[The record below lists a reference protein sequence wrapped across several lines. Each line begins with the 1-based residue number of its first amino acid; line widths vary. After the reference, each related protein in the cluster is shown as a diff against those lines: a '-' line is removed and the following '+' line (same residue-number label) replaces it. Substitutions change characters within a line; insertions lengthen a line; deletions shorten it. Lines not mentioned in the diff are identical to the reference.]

1 MKKST
6 LLIGIIIG
14 LLACNGLL
22 LYFVLRPHK
31 GPKPEGPKKYIIEKL
46 DFSPE
51 QIAQYD
57 GLIEEHQKQ
66 VRETEQGIKES
77 KKELF
82 EALNAA
88 HPEAKSDSLIQVIN
102 GYQAKMEKIH
112 FDHFLALKRLCTAE
126 QLPAFEELT
135 TELGR
140 LFAPKHPP
148 RRGS

>member
-1 MKKST
+1 MKKTT

-22 LYFVLRPHK
+22 LFFVLRPHE
-31 GPKPEGPKKYIIEKL
+31 GPKPEGPKKYIVERL

-57 GLIEEHQKQ
+57 QLIEEHQKQ
-66 VRETEQGIKES
+66 VKETEQGILES
-77 KKELF
+77 KKGLF
-82 EALNAA
+82 EALNAEN
-88 HPEAKSDSLIQVIN
+88 PEAKSDSLIQVIN

-112 FDHFLALKRLCTAE
+112 FDHFLGLKKLCKPE

-140 LFAPKHPP
+140 LFGPKRPP
-148 RRGS
+148 RRGR